1 MYHVSVYRSILN
13 SADSL
18 LATGLDSLVAWG
30 LALER
35 GASSGIVLEGVVGVL
50 AIFLR
55 RERARFLLGLCDA
68 ARAGDRHAAEAW
80 QARLLPFIEFFGL
93 EPNPVPVKA
102 LLQRGGIGH
111 GLRLPLLPLSQAHH
125 ALADELAVAARTL
138 ELQSA
143 REPRAA

>member
-55 RERARFLLGLCDA
+55 RERVRFFLGLSS
-68 ARAGDRHAAEAW
+68 AGV
-80 QARLLPFIEFFGL
+80 LVG
-93 EPNPVPVKA
+93 
-102 LLQRGGIGH
+102 
-111 GLRLPLLPLSQAHH
+111 
-125 ALADELAVAARTL
+125 ADWVAAGRVGAVVAGVL
-138 ELQSA
+138 PCSA
-143 REPRAA
+143 GLWLAGF